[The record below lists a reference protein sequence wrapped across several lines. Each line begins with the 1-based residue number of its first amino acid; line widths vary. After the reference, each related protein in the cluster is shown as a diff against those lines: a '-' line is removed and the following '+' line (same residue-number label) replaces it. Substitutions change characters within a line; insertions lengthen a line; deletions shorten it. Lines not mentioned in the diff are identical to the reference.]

1 MCLTT
6 LPAHHPFDCP
16 HRQKVA
22 VVTIEFLTPFEQT
35 TKMNVKSL
43 HQNQRLKIKNLIL
56 IVNLRVHTYQREL
69 AVH

>member
-43 HQNQRLKIKNLIL
+43 HQNL
-56 IVNLRVHTYQREL
+56 IVEVHVEARPK
-69 AVH
+69 